1 VGMRHWRYSGE
12 PARGAVLA
20 EIIWS
25 LPLFLSLLK
34 ERLETLPLV
43 LVDVV
48 HLTGKPRIGKVEVD
62 FGTSSRSVPSV
73 AADLI
78 EVQTI
83 VHQVGQHPRLHMP
96 SPDAHDPA
104 AGTLAA
110 PSRSYWK
117 GRFAPAFCS
126 WSVRV
131 EF

>member
-1 VGMRHWRYSGE
+1 MRHWRYSGE

-62 FGTSSRSVPSV
+62 FGNSRRSVPPV

-83 VHQVGQHPRLHMP
+83 VHQVGQHQMP
-96 SPDAHDPA
+96 QLVRGQLRQAQCLSDLIKDLGDRP
-104 AGTLAA
+104 LADGLT
-110 PSRSYWK
+110 SVLI
-117 GRFAPAFCS
+117 RFG
-126 WSVRV
+126 
-131 EF
+131 EKE